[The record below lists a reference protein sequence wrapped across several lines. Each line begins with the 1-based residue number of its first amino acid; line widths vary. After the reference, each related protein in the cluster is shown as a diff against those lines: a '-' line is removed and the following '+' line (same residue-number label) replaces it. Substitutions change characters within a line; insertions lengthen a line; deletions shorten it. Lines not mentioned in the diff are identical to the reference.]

1 MKKYLYILIITALV
15 LMTFSALAANAADL
29 TVTHASVGE
38 TYSAYKLFDVTNSGE
53 AYAYYH
59 TFSKAYA
66 SVNAT
71 DKTIDGAVKALATA
85 NPAYIELAQIGSTN
99 KYIVKKTD
107 NFTSANIASFLKERY
122 SNGDF
127 PASTITATASGTT
140 TTAENRTEG
149 TATLALTEPGYYFVT
164 TTQGTVVSTDT
175 FVNSAMSIE
184 DKNGD
189 PTITKKVTATT
200 VINNG
205 MNYRNEVIYQMDIA
219 ITPNLKNLEFH
230 EFFPDGVTWKGNIGV
245 YESYGITGSQRTL
258 VKNTDYRQVTSNL
271 QAGETF
277 RIDFTESYLASIA
290 GPDPT
295 IVSVRC
301 TGTLNDSA
309 TIGTGDTTNLNT
321 AKITWGTNQH
331 DEATA
336 NVKTGRIIFTKTG
349 TGGAPLQGVKF
360 RVYQMSSSTK
370 QYLNF
375 EQLTSAA
382 IDSNYP
388 GTIPYRL
395 VGEGDTTTTNPAE
408 ATVLETDASGRIIL
422 NFLAK
427 KQYFFEEIET
437 KPGYQLATAPKT
449 VTIDTAG
456 GTATVTMTNQTG
468 NILPSTGGVG
478 SKIFITVGLLTMLAT
493 GVILAANRLM
503 KKEDLYY

>member
-59 TFSKAYA
+59 TFSKEYA

-99 KYIVKKTD
+99 KYIVKKTA
-107 NFTSANIASFLKERY
+107 NFTDVSIASFLRNRY

-127 PASTITATASGTT
+127 PASTITATAEGTT
-140 TTAENRTEG
+140 TTAETRTEG
-149 TATLALTEPGYYFVT
+149 SATLTLTDPGYYFVT

-175 FVNSAMSIE
+175 FVNSALSIE

-189 PTITKKVTATT
+189 PTITKKVKSGSSTGFNF
-200 VINNG
+200 NNQ
-205 MNYRNEVIYQMDIA
+205 VTYQMELK
-219 ITPNLKNLEFH
+219 ITPHLKNLVFWEMFPAGVTWTGAVGVYTSYTSGSQNDRLTNTNPKKYDLVQSNL
-230 EFFPDGVTWKGNIGV
+230 PDGVTFKIV
-245 YESYGITGSQRTL
+245 FMQEYLDSITEDTTL
-258 VKNTDYRQVTSNL
+258 IIICN
-271 QAGETF
+271 
-277 RIDFTESYLASIA
+277 
-290 GPDPT
+290 
-295 IVSVRC
+295 
-301 TGTLNDSA
+301 GTLNENA
-309 TIGTGDTTNLNT
+309 AIGIGENTNLNR
-321 AKITWGTNQH
+321 AKITWGNNQY

-336 NVKTGRIIFTKTG
+336 NVNTGRIVFTKTG
-349 TGGAPLQGVKF
+349 TNSAPLAGVKF
-360 RVYQMSSSTK
+360 RVYQISNNTK

-375 EQLTSAA
+375 EHFTNSVAES
-382 IDSNYP
+382 DYP
-388 GTIPYRL
+388 GTLPYRL
-395 VGEGDTTTTNPAE
+395 DDTTSTTTDASQ
-408 ATVLETDASGRIIL
+408 ATVLETDAYGRIIL
-422 NFLAK
+422 KLLK
-427 KQYFFEEIET
+427 KEKYYFEEIET
-437 KPGYQLATAPKT
+437 KPGYQLATAPKDVQIT
-449 VTIDTAG
+449 TAG
-456 GTATVTMTNQTG
+456 ATVTATMTNETG
-468 NILPSTGGVG
+468 TRLPSTGGVG